1 MFKSILDQESIYKK
15 LGRQQVYSSI
25 LGLKNQVDQAWTEV
39 SHSSLKSE
47 LVGIKDICVCGM
59 GGSALGGRIIRSLDQ
74 YILNLPLEVITNYR
88 LPNYVDKNTLV
99 VLSSYSGNTEETLSC
114 AHDALARRAKIFI
127 VTSGGKLLDYA
138 KQHQLDHYQIEPR
151 ANPSHQP
158 RLGLGY
164 SIIAVFAVLARCGF
178 INFGAKDVEA
188 IKVLLEKLNQ
198 NFRKETP
205 FEHNPAKLLAEKLR
219 DWAVVLISANHLSG
233 TVHAVKNMLNENSK
247 VFATQFDLPELCH
260 HFLEGLSYPKDL
272 KNQVHFVLL
281 NSDHYPKAIQHRL
294 TISRQILDKH
304 GFATTLIKPEADHPT
319 LQAFEVL
326 AFGAFLSFYL
336 AVLYRLDPG
345 PIPSV
350 DYLKTALAKI

>member
-1 MFKSILDQESIYKK
+1 MFKSILDQPSAYKK
-15 LGRQQVYSSI
+15 DSLRVYDSI
-25 LGLKNQVDQAWTEV
+25 LGLAHQVDQAWVEAGNQTL
-39 SHSSLKSE
+39 HTKCSLAKNI
-47 LVGIKDICVCGM
+47 VIAGM
-59 GGSALGGRIIRSLDQ
+59 GGSALPGRIIRSLDQ
-74 YILNLPLEVITNYR
+74 YILNVPLEIVTNYR

-127 VTSGGKLLDYA
+127 VTSGGKLLAVA

-188 IKVLLEKLNQ
+188 IKALLEKLNQ

-205 FEHNPAKLLAEKLR
+205 FEHNPAKLMAEKLR
-219 DWAVVLISANHLSG
+219 DRAVVLISANHLSG
-233 TVHAVKNMLNENSK
+233 AVHAVKNMLNENSK

-260 HFLEGLSYPKDL
+260 HFLEGLSYPKNL
-272 KNQVHFVLL
+272 PNQVHFVLL

-294 TISRQILDKH
+294 TINRQILDKH

-350 DYLKTALAKI
+350 DYLKKELAKL

>member
-1 MFKSILDQESIYKK
+1 MFKSLLDQPDAYKK
-15 LGRQQVYSSI
+15 DSLRVYDSI
-25 LGLKNQVDQAWTEV
+25 LGLAHQVDQAWVEAGNQTLHTKCHLAKNIV
-39 SHSSLKSE
+39 
-47 LVGIKDICVCGM
+47 IAGM
-59 GGSALGGRIIRSLDQ
+59 GGSALPGRIIRSLDQ
-74 YILNLPLEVITNYR
+74 YLLNLPLEVVTNYR

-114 AHDALARRAKIFI
+114 AHDALARQAKIFI
-127 VTSGGKLLDYA
+127 VTTGGKLLDYA
-138 KQHQLDHYQIEPR
+138 KRHRLDHYHIEPR

-205 FEHNPAKLLAEKLR
+205 FEHNPAKLVAEKLR
-219 DWAVVLISANHLSG
+219 DRAVVLISANHLTG

-260 HFLEGLSYPKDL
+260 HFLQGLSYPKDL

-350 DYLKTALAKI
+350 DYLKTALAKL